1 MKGYLE
7 VNGNIITRKGALNA
21 YWSDGLLI
29 IANPSEVLA
38 HEDEVKIIIRGDNV
52 KVTDQAYTKI
62 LSRSNVKIYT
72 EVIGDEVDFLPH
84 PVIFYDGS
92 NAYIENIIRVEKRA
106 RVLEGFILGRG
117 GHGEVFNQGN
127 VKAVTKIYFK
137 DKLII
142 YDIFKNSKFVKNA
155 LLTYYEVNADGEY
168 DYEKFLVNHNTID
181 SLWRKYS
188 NINF

>member
-7 VNGNIITRKGALNA
+7 VNGHIITRKGALNA